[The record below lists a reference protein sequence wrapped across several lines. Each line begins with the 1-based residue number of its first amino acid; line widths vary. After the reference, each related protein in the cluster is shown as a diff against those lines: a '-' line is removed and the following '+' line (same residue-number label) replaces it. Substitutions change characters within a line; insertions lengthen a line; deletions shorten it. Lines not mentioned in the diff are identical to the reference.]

1 MNFTKNT
8 TVFDK
13 MVFPKKPNYEY
24 VGEYFASKVA
34 ESSIKIANPNTGDDI
49 ERMNVIISNYIAT
62 QQLEK
67 TTRKL
72 TAKRNAYQQK
82 RKCVLEMWKDLQVKE
97 ESFRQN
103 FIRFNQFVKENQEK
117 KERAANKIMEQN
129 SLKQER
135 ERKMNA
141 LLEICEQIK
150 KVKAKMDA
158 NIGRYRIYEEFLM
171 EVVDYDSSMQS
182 INDLLKRYDAL
193 IEARKELNDIQ
204 QRDLNKLE
212 KAKSNLK
219 ELISNYTQKIEKI
232 TNQIQVLHERY
243 EKAKSN
249 CRKWEQLH
257 KHTKLEVT
265 EMLLNTVAVKEICK
279 KMYLEICHRKRIKPT
294 YIDDTE
300 KQLITI
306 KQAIGEYE
314 IINRRVTEMEEKDLR
329 ASIEAKDSY
338 STIKSQG
345 NK

>member
-212 KAKSNLK
+212 KAKSNLMK
-219 ELISNYTQKIEKI
+219 LIEEKNFI
-232 TNQIQVLHERY
+232 IMGLNNQIANLQARY
-243 EKAKSN
+243 ENANIKA
-249 CRKWEQLH
+249 
-257 KHTKLEVT
+257 LESETLVT
-265 EMLLNTVAVKEICK
+265 QIKNNAVKQMAEIDMVKNSIWNVYVHMAASK
-279 KMYLEICHRKRIKPT
+279 KHPIKIKKEKVEEQIMYLNRT
-294 YIDDTE
+294 LTE
-300 KQLITI
+300 LAK
-306 KQAIGEYE
+306 
-314 IINRRVTEMEEKDLR
+314 INRM
-329 ASIEAKDSY
+329 
-338 STIKSQG
+338 IKKKVVKG
-345 NK
+345 R